1 MRKYIAELLGTMVL
15 VLLGCGSAVFAGGTA
30 DIFRLISSS
39 YGILYRKHIRMPYK
53 PCHHFRS
60 MDKWQD

>member
-30 DIFRLISSS
+30 DIVGAGTGTI
-39 YGILYRKHIRMPYK
+39 GKHFRMPHK